1 MRWQGGHAL
10 QPHRSPLARGARGAV
25 CAALLLSGALPGAAV
40 AGEAPLTLAS
50 AVGRALREA
59 PDARI
64 ARLEA
69 EQADDAAAAA
79 RSLYWPHASVSS
91 QAGWSNRQNETIDV
105 FDPNGNEKRYPLS
118 TLGSSE
124 PWLGLYIDQVLFDL
138 KQWRDVQRS
147 ELEAEAAGVAEA
159 QQREGIS
166 AAVLDQYLEVVRLE
180 ALADHDQQG
189 LRDAE
194 WLDRQAHLLLEAGRA
209 LPNEQEQV
217 ALALEQARLD
227 ADERAAQLGHA
238 RAVLARLIGDDGDA
252 AALRVDEAS
261 LPAVRAPVEADAPD
275 LADAPELRILALR
288 QRMEELT
295 LDAARA
301 GRYPTLAVRGG
312 YFHYGTKRFNA
323 FEQEVA
329 VGVDLKIPMFDGF
342 QASAL
347 IDRATK
353 AAEAARLRHDVVQAN
368 KRARAGE
375 LARRVGAAA
384 QQQDLAERRA
394 RISAER
400 LRLADASLRGA
411 RGSVGEALAARSTA
425 ARDAQAAV
433 DARIDTVRAWAALQ
447 RERGRLA
454 VALAGEPAAT
464 EPAAAK

>member
-1 MRWQGGHAL
+1 M
-10 QPHRSPLARGARGAV
+10 QPHRSPLARRVSAAAAAV
-25 CAALLLSGALPGAAV
+25 AVLLLAGTMA

-91 QAGWSNRQNETIDV
+91 KAGWSNRQNDTIDV
-105 FDPNGNEKRYPLS
+105 YDPNGNEKRYPLS

-124 PWLGLYIDQVLFDL
+124 PWVGLYIDQVLFDL

-180 ALADHDQQG
+180 ALADQGQQHV
-189 LRDAE
+189 RDAE
-194 WLDRQAHLLLEAGRA
+194 WLDRQARLLLEAGRT
-209 LPNEQEQV
+209 LPNEQEQA
-217 ALALEQARLD
+217 ALAVEQARLD
-227 ADERAAQLGHA
+227 ADERLAQLANA

-252 AALRVDEAS
+252 AALRVDAAS
-261 LPAVRAPVEADAPD
+261 LPTVRTPADAGDPD

-288 QRMEELT
+288 QRMETLA

-312 YFHYGTKRFNA
+312 YFHYGTKRFSA

-342 QASAL
+342 QTSAL
-347 IDRATK
+347 IDQATK
-353 AAEAARLRHDVVQAN
+353 AAEAARLRYDAVQAE
-368 KRARAGE
+368 KRARARE
-375 LARRVGAAA
+375 LVRRVGAAA
-384 QQQDLAERRA
+384 QQQSLAERRA

-411 RGSVGEALAARSTA
+411 RGSLSEALTARSEA

-433 DARIDTVRAWAALQ
+433 DAHVESVRAWAAWQ

-454 VALAGEPAAT
+454 VELAGEAAATAPAA
-464 EPAAAK
+464 P